1 MRKLENRKIGKL
13 ENWKIGKSENRKI
26 GSFKLSK
33 FLSFKFPSFKLSKFP
48 IFKPSSPRRSAVR
61 GAVMMEYVIVA
72 VLIAAAC
79 ALAVVV
85 FSRTTARGTGV
96 AARAATLNHTE
107 AAERQRDNQKAT
119 EEENQKAKDY
129 HDLMH
134 D

>member
-13 ENWKIGKSENRKI
+13 ESWKTGKLENRKVGI
-26 GSFKLSK
+26 FKLFK
-33 FLSFKFPSFKLSKFP
+33 FLNFQISKFP
-48 IFKPSSPRRSAVR
+48 IFKLSSPRRSAVR
-61 GAVMMEYVIVA
+61 GAVMMEYVIIA
-72 VLIAAAC
+72 TLIAAAC
-79 ALAVVV
+79 VFAVVV